1 MLDLLGSIDG
11 LADVDGVR
19 ITKPDVLNAIHD
31 MSASCEVIV
40 YSKDLTSLSQ
50 ILACLIFRRSFVV
63 LDSSWPTHYS
73 ESFLNCLQHIPDS
86 SPHVLIATSGS
97 TGQPKLVCHHM
108 DSLFKSANR
117 SLSHSPI
124 SSTDAVL
131 LSLSPAAMGGLLTI
145 VKALVSGAR
154 LSLCSGHW
162 LDALAPSGQWHL
174 AVVPQQL
181 ARLMLDVRL
190 STVSFK
196 SVLVGG
202 DSAPYLLKQQVEE
215 ANLPVIY
222 SYGATETCGQ
232 IVATN
237 RTSDDYEALPGVQ
250 LDRLNQ
256 QLLIQT
262 DTLARGYLTSDGF
275 LSLPMHNGFY
285 VTQDLVEFSP
295 TFKVI
300 GRKDFQFQSGSQLV
314 SPEFIESELLT
325 SSLISQVVVVP
336 SPDDRFGWVP
346 IAYVPDGT
354 DIALLKMHAD
364 AHLPKHLRPAS
375 FLPLPE
381 SLSFDDP
388 MCRRHLIGIYM
399 P

>member
-11 LADVDGVR
+11 LADVDGVH
-19 ITKPDVLNAIHD
+19 ITKADVLDAFHD

-40 YSKDLTSLSQ
+40 YSKNLTSLSK
-50 ILACLIFRRSFVV
+50 ILACLIFKRSFVV
-63 LDSSWPTHYS
+63 LDASWPSHYS
-73 ESFLNCLQHIPDS
+73 ELFLNCLQYIPDA

-108 DSLFKSANR
+108 DSLFKSATR
-117 SLSHSPI
+117 SLTQSPI
-124 SSTDAVL
+124 FFKDTVL

-145 VKALVSGAR
+145 VKSLVSGAR

-162 LDALAPSGQWHL
+162 LDALTPSSQWHL

-181 ARLMLDVRL
+181 RRLILDASL

-196 SVLVGG
+196 SILVGG
-202 DSAPYLLKQQVEE
+202 DAAPYLLKQQVE
-215 ANLPVIY
+215 AADLPVIY
-222 SYGATETCGQ
+222 SYGSTETCGQ

-275 LSLPMHNGFY
+275 SSLPMHNGFY
-285 VTQDLVEFSP
+285 VTQDLVEFST

-325 SSLISQVVVVP
+325 SSLISQIVVVP

-346 IAYVPDGT
+346 IAYVPDGL
-354 DIALLKMHAD
+354 DIPLLKIHAD
-364 AHLPKHLRPAS
+364 SHLPKYLRPAS
-375 FLPLPE
+375 FLTLPE

-388 MCRRHLIGIYM
+388 MCRRHLIGIHM
-399 P
+399 L